1 MQISQ
6 QRLEKHACR
15 PFLVGHWQK
24 FSLLF
29 ISIKLPLKGVAA
41 LDMLLR
47 GVASLDMPLSGEIAA
62 TGDSHLEIT
71 GEIIENGETH
81 LDTFVVE
88 GGVVNRLCVGVAIFV
103 KSGWEAEEK
112 ESRGRDNGDTCG
124 YTRL

>member
-1 MQISQ
+1 
-6 QRLEKHACR
+6 
-15 PFLVGHWQK
+15 
-24 FSLLF
+24 
-29 ISIKLPLKGVAA
+29 
-41 LDMLLR
+41 MLLR

>member
-47 GVASLDMPLSGEIAA
+47 GVASLDMPLSGEIAP

>member
-41 LDMLLR
+41 LDMLL
-47 GVASLDMPLSGEIAA
+47 SGEIAA

-71 GEIIENGETH
+71 GEIVENGETH
-81 LDTFVVE
+81 LETFVVE